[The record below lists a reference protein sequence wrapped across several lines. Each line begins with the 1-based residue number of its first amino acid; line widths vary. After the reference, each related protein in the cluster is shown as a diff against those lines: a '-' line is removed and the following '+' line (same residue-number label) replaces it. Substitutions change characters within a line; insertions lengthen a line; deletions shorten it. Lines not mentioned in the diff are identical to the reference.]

1 LEEKKFRGAFM
12 AAIERALKKDTIVLC
27 DSLNYIKGFRYQL
40 YCIARALNT
49 PLCVVHCA
57 VTPEKSKEFNLLKPI
72 EEQYDPVHR
81 DELIQ
86 RYEEPISSNRW
97 DSPLF
102 TILADDE
109 DFGIKYGQALLDSVL
124 MKAGPKP
131 KLSTVVVRLDDIH
144 G

>member
-1 LEEKKFRGAFM
+1 M
-12 AAIERALKKDTIVLC
+12 AAVERSLKKDTIVLC

-49 PLCVVHCA
+49 CLCVVHCA
-57 VTPEKSKEFNLLKPI
+57 VTPEKSKELNGLKPLKQQYETVHI
-72 EEQYDPVHR
+72 E
-81 DELIQ
+81 ELIQ

-102 TILADDE
+102 TILNDDE
-109 DFGIKYGQALLDSVL
+109 DFGIKYGKELVESVL

-131 KLSTVVVRLDDIH
+131 KLSTVVVSLKCLM
-144 G
+144 